1 MITFNTTLSDGGVKV
16 IRNNSHQ
23 LEVMCEP
30 PPHSLPTKKKK

>member
-1 MITFNTTLSDGGVKV
+1 MMIFNTTLSDGGVKV

-30 PPHSLPTKKKK
+30 PPPSPPKKKK